1 MGIIKT
7 TEKET
12 SLTTPAKVEAVL
24 QCIIGRAPINLLQ
37 NPQSAVNKPLLINS
51 FEEAVSKVGYSE
63 NFADYEL
70 NQATMMNFKNFAV
83 APLIYINVLD
93 PSNENHITAV
103 AASAKAIPTSKKINI
118 DVEGIL
124 LSTIELSTTSGGT
137 TTKYVADTDYVA
149 AFDTNGKV
157 VISILSTGALASA
170 STVDVAFT
178 KLKPSGVTASDIIG
192 GYNALTAEASGIEC
206 IEKVFPMLGK
216 VPSCLLAPG
225 FSKNPTVMSALKAKA
240 ADINS
245 VFKAIFICDADCS
258 TVKTYDAVG
267 TWKNTNSYTDKQML
281 LTWPAVKIGT
291 DIFHSSIQLG
301 ARYAS
306 LVAGQIDGFPC
317 DYPSNVDAGIQGACL
332 EDGTEVNLDI
342 KQANTLNEQGVCTF
356 LNWEGWKNWGVYTA
370 AYPGNRDV
378 KDYFSAI
385 RTIFTNWNNT
395 FVLTHFNKI
404 DKCMSRK
411 RIDNILDTENIR
423 VSAFTQNDLIAD
435 AHMEFEETQNPATN
449 LLAGKIK
456 FHQFL
461 SCYPPMN
468 EIENILEFDVEGL
481 QNRLFGGN

>member
-24 QCIIGRAPINLLQ
+24 QCIIGRAPINLLAD
-37 NPQSAVNKPLLINS
+37 PSSAVNKPILINS
-51 FEEAVSKVGYSE
+51 FKEAVSKVGYSE

-93 PSNENHITAV
+93 PSNENHVTVV
-103 AASAKAIPTSKKINI
+103 AAASKAIPTSKKINI

-124 LSTIELSTTSGGT
+124 LDTIELSTTSGGT
-137 TTKYVADTDYVA
+137 KNIYVADTDYIA
-149 AFDTNGKV
+149 AFNTEGKV
-157 VISILSTGALASA
+157 VINILSTGALSSA
-170 STVDVAFT
+170 TSVDVGYT
-178 KLKPSGVTASDIIG
+178 KLNPSGVTASDIIG
-192 GYNALTAEASGIEC
+192 GYNSSTGVSTGIEC
-206 IEKVFPMLGK
+206 VENVFPELGK

-225 FSKNPTVMSALKAKA
+225 YSTTSNVMLALKAKA

-245 VFKAIFICDADCS
+245 VFKAIIICDADTS
-258 TVKTYDAVG
+258 TAKTYDAVG

-281 LTWPAVKIGT
+281 LTWPKVKIGSN
-291 DIFHSSIQLG
+291 IFHSSIQLG

-306 LVAGQIDGFPC
+306 LVAGQIDSFPC

-332 EDGTEVNLDI
+332 ADGTEVNLNI
-342 KQANTLNEQGVCTF
+342 KQANLLNEQGVCTF
-356 LNWEGWKNWGVYTA
+356 LNWQGWKNWGVYTA

-435 AHMEFEETQNPATN
+435 AHMEFEENQNPATN
-449 LLAGKIK
+449 LLAGKIT